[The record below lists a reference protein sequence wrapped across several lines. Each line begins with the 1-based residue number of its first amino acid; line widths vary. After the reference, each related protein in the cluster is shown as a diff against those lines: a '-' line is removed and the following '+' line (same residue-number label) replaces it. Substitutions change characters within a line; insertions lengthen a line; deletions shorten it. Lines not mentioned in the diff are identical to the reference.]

1 VVFTVSDKGLELRK
15 TVEEISGENIFKCY
29 QCGKCSATCPVVDSM
44 DMAPN
49 KIIRLVQIGDL
60 DVLEQN
66 PFWVCAACFTCSARC
81 PRSVD
86 IAKIMEGLRN
96 VKLRNRQD
104 FINIYSKEFIEK
116 LIEEIPQMAIVSA
129 IKKGVW

>member
-1 VVFTVSDKGLELRK
+1 MVFTVSEKGLELRK
-15 TVEEISGENIFKCY
+15 AVEEISGQNIFQCY

-49 KIIRLVQIGDL
+49 KIIRFVQMGDL
-60 DVLEQN
+60 EVLDQN
-66 PFWVCAACFTCSARC
+66 TFWVCAACFTCSARC

-86 IAKIMEGLRN
+86 IAKIMEALRN
-96 VKLRNRQD
+96 VMLRNKQD

-116 LIEEIPQMAIVSA
+116 MIEEIPQMAIVAA

>member
-1 VVFTVSDKGLELRK
+1 VVFTVSEKGLELRK

-49 KIIRLVQIGDL
+49 KVIRLVQTGDVE
-60 DVLEQN
+60 VLNQHT
-66 PFWVCAACFTCSARC
+66 FWVCAACFTCSARC

-96 VKLRNRQD
+96 VKLRNKQD

>member
-1 VVFTVSDKGLELRK
+1 MVFTVSEKGLELRK

-49 KIIRLVQIGDL
+49 KVIRLVQTGDVE
-60 DVLEQN
+60 VLNQN
-66 PFWVCAACFTCSARC
+66 TFWVCAACFTCSARC

-96 VKLRNRQD
+96 VKLRNKQD

-129 IKKGVW
+129 IKKGVL